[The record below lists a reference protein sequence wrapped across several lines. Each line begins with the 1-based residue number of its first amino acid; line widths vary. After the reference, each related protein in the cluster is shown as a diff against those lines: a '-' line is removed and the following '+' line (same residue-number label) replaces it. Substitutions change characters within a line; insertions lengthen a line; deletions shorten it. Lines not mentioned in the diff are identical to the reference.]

1 MKTLGLIAA
10 FILLPVVA
18 RADDAALAQRGQKV
32 FLYCA
37 ACHSV
42 RPNEAGKVG
51 PNLSGAFGVKAA
63 SREGYAY
70 SQALKDSG
78 LVWTPE
84 NLEKWLT
91 KPGALVPGTK
101 MAFIGLAKPEDRAAL
116 IAYLRQLEPY
126 IGQGETPAGSRGY
139 PPRQRRPRLT
149 GQ

>member
-1 MKTLGLIAA
+1 MDGVIVRLRVLGLIAA
-10 FILLPVVA
+10 FFLLPAVA

-42 RPNEAGKVG
+42 QPGVAGKVG
-51 PNLSGAFGVKAA
+51 PGLAGAYGVKAG

-70 SQALKDSG
+70 SQALKESG

-84 NLEKWLT
+84 TLDKWLT

-101 MAFIGLAKPEDRAAL
+101 MAFIGLAKPEDRAAV
-116 IAYLRQLEPY
+116 IAYLRTLGP
-126 IGQGETPAGSRGY
+126 
-139 PPRQRRPRLT
+139 
-149 GQ
+149 